1 MSYLIFLREV
11 VYIANIIFIFLM
23 CTCYSNIFSIN
34 INKFK
39 KRRII
44 KSIEEVEQKLSK
56 LYICDYSLIYYNDSI
71 IKYIMIVL

>member
-11 VYIANIIFIFLM
+11 VYIANIIFIFL
-23 CTCYSNIFSIN
+23 TCYSNIFSIN

-56 LYICDYSLIYYNDSI
+56 LYICDYSLIYT
-71 IKYIMIVL
+71 IMIVL